1 MGNRVGLARTQ
12 ALIENLK
19 RELTMGGT
27 KLGGLK
33 ESTKSVTS
41 DTTLAP
47 ADSGKVILMGQ
58 NGVDIT
64 LPTAT
69 AGMTFTI
76 IQVEDYVTAVCTVV
90 AVGVNFMAGAVG
102 GVAVDSNQLA
112 NGSSNV
118 TATWGSGTLAGDQI
132 TLVSDGTLWYVTG
145 TCAAGGANGIA
156 FS

>member
-1 MGNRVGLARTQ
+1 M
-12 ALIENLK
+12 
-19 RELTMGGT
+19 
-27 KLGGLK
+27 
-33 ESTKSVTS
+33 
-41 DTTLAP
+41 
-47 ADSGKVILMGQ
+47 
-58 NGVDIT
+58 
-64 LPTAT
+64 PTAT

-156 FS
+156 FSG